1 MLGESPRPFLF
12 RPIEQAPPLRFFLMV
27 RGKADLTAL
36 AGPIR
41 SIVSRMDPGLP
52 LENVRSLRDHLNQSG
67 LAFMPLR
74 MGLSLAAL
82 QGMIGLLLG
91 VMGLYAVVFFVAR
104 QRFRE
109 FGLRIALGA
118 PPREILRLVI
128 GDGMRPAI
136 WGAVLGLLMAIGV
149 GWVMSRLLFGIR
161 PFELSVV
168 LPVLALLAA
177 SALAACWFPARW
189 AARVDPIKALR
200 HE

>member
-1 MLGESPRPFLF
+1 
-12 RPIEQAPPLRFFLMV
+12 
-27 RGKADLTAL
+27 
-36 AGPIR
+36 
-41 SIVSRMDPGLP
+41 
-52 LENVRSLRDHLNQSG
+52 
-67 LAFMPLR
+67 
-74 MGLSLAAL
+74 
-82 QGMIGLLLG
+82 
-91 VMGLYAVVFFVAR
+91 MGLYAVVFFVAR